1 MDEWYK
7 DWFDTDEYLIVY
19 RNRNEKEA
27 GRLVDLI
34 LNNIRIKS
42 ASKVLDMACGTGR
55 HSILF
60 ARRGFYVT
68 AIDLS
73 KNLLSIACQA
83 AAEENLKINFIR
95 SDVRHFTL
103 TNDYS
108 LVVNLFTSFGYF
120 ENDEENFLLIK
131 NAYEHLTSGGYF
143 VIDFLNRNFVESNL
157 VPETNV
163 EYRDRFISQKRRIE
177 NDRVIKQISIRK
189 NGIER
194 IYHES
199 VKLYSKDELS
209 GFITSAGFRT
219 QNNFGDYSG
228 NNFDLNTS
236 PRIIIIAHK

>member
-7 DWFDTDEYLIVY
+7 DWFDTEEYLIVY

-34 LNNIRIKS
+34 LNNIKIKS
-42 ASKVLDMACGTGR
+42 GSKVLDLACGTGR
-55 HSILF
+55 HSIFF
-60 ARRGFYVT
+60 AKKGYDVT

-73 KNLLSIACQA
+73 KNLLSIARQA
-83 AAEENLKINFIR
+83 ASEENLKIDFIR

-103 TNDYS
+103 TNDFA
-108 LVVNLFTSFGYF
+108 LAINLFTSFGYF
-120 ENDEENFLLIK
+120 ENDADNFLIIK
-131 NAYEHLTSGGYF
+131 NAFEHLIPDGYF

-163 EYRDRFISQKRRIE
+163 EYRDRFISQQRKIE
-177 NDRVIKQISIRK
+177 NDRVIKQIRVRK
-189 NGIER
+189 NGNER

-199 VKLYSKDELS
+199 VKLYSRDELS
-209 GFITSAGFRT
+209 GFISSAGFRI
-219 QNNFGDYSG
+219 QNSFGDYSG

-236 PRIIIIAHK
+236 PRIIIIARK